1 MSSRAPPRSRPR
13 VLTAFVTGAGAVAA
27 LDPWNAWPAFFVH
40 RVASLTPGSGPT
52 TIAAHERVPA
62 FSPAICYEIIFPGAV
77 TSRTGA
83 RPAWL
88 VNVTNDAWFGE
99 SPGPHQHFA
108 QARFRA
114 VEEGLPVVRVANS
127 GVSGVVDPLGRV
139 VTRSELFTATV
150 LDARLPRAL
159 PPTPYAELGD
169 GPVLALLVLT
179 SVAAALLRRRER
191 SRA

>member
-1 MSSRAPPRSRPR
+1 M
-13 VLTAFVTGAGAVAA
+13 
-27 LDPWNAWPAFFVH
+27 
-40 RVASLTPGSGPT
+40 
-52 TIAAHERVPA
+52 
-62 FSPAICYEIIFPGAV
+62 
-77 TSRTGA
+77 
-83 RPAWL
+83 
-88 VNVTNDAWFGE
+88 NVTNDAWFGE

-139 VTRSELFTATV
+139 VTRSELFTATI

-191 SRA
+191 SRADVGGRVDRPATDTMPLNSTACSMARRKRAAPEQRCRLDT